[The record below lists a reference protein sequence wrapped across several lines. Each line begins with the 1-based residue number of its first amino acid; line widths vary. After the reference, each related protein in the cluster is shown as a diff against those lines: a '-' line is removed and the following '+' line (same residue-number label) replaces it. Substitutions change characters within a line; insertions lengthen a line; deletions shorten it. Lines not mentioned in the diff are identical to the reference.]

1 MGPIRILI
9 IEDDV
14 DIIDLLRSILEP
26 QFECFTAANGMEG
39 LQQAIR
45 GEPDVV
51 ICDIMMPLMDG
62 WEFIKRLRGM
72 KGYEWMP
79 VIFLSALTSREHIQ
93 QGYQLG
99 AALYV
104 TKPIDP
110 PRFKRLLELFIKD
123 HDIQEKPKR
132 LSIER
137 VRALSVFPQVG
148 TPADANKT
156 PAPNH
161 PATATPPPP
170 PHASTAPRAA
180 AATPRPPQATP
191 RVLVV
196 EDDADSR
203 QLVYTAL
210 KDDCEILEAA
220 DGVSAIDYA
229 VRYKPDLFIIDG
241 MLPRLT
247 GYQLTVMLKKN
258 REFYK
263 SPIIFIS
270 GKATPRDR
278 EYVDK
283 LGVVNFLA
291 KPFSGVQIKRV
302 VEEIIKKP
310 DFVIHTD
317 RLDSNQIQLEQFHQV
332 ETQRGKTPAIR
343 MQQPEQRP
351 PLDKL

>member
-1 MGPIRILI
+1 MGPMRILI

-14 DIIDLLRSILEP
+14 DIIDLMRSMLEP

-45 GEPDVV
+45 GEPDIV
-51 ICDIMMPLMDG
+51 ICDIMMPVMDG
-62 WEFIKRLRGM
+62 WEFIKRLRAM

-79 VIFLSALTSREHIQ
+79 VIILSALNSRDQIQ

-123 HDIQEKPKR
+123 HNIETRPKR

-137 VRALSVFPQVG
+137 VRALGLFPHVASQ
-148 TPADANKT
+148 TPE
-156 PAPNH
+156 PAH
-161 PATATPPPP
+161 EHEKPAAPRQAIPMPPPP
-170 PHASTAPRAA
+170 SYAAGAASPSRAPSG
-180 AATPRPPQATP
+180 PP

-203 QLVYTAL
+203 QLIYTAL
-210 KDDCEILEAA
+210 KDDCEILEAG
-220 DGVSAIDYA
+220 DGVTAIDYA
-229 VRYKPDLFIIDG
+229 VRYKPDLFIVDG

-263 SPIIFIS
+263 APIVFIS

-283 LGVVNFLA
+283 LGVVHFLA
-291 KPFSGVQIKRV
+291 KPFSGIQIKRV
-302 VEEIIKKP
+302 VEDVLKSP
-310 DFVIHTD
+310 DFVIRTD
-317 RLDSNQIQLEQFHQV
+317 RVNSNQIDLEQFHRL
-332 ETQRGKTPAIR
+332 ETQRGKATNFHA
-343 MQQPEQRP
+343 QAERP
-351 PLDKL
+351 DKL

>member
-1 MGPIRILI
+1 MGPMRILI

-14 DIIDLLRSILEP
+14 DIIDLMRSILEP
-26 QFECFTAANGMEG
+26 QFECYTAANGMEG
-39 LQQAIR
+39 LQQAVR

-51 ICDIMMPLMDG
+51 ICDIMMPVMDG
-62 WEFIKRLRGM
+62 WEFIKRLRAM

-79 VIFLSALTSREHIQ
+79 VIILSALNARDQIE
-93 QGYQLG
+93 QGYKLG
-99 AALYV
+99 AMLYV

-110 PRFKRLLELFIKD
+110 ARFKRLLELFIKD
-123 HDIQEKPKR
+123 HDIKTKPKR

-137 VRALSVFPQVG
+137 VRALSMIPQAG
-148 TPADANKT
+148 TPTETEPPKPHKT
-156 PAPNH
+156 AIPM
-161 PATATPPPP
+161 PPPP
-170 PHASTAPRAA
+170 GEKPAPQRAA
-180 AATPRPPQATP
+180 AANAPKQATVP

-196 EDDADSR
+196 EDDDDAR

-220 DGVSAIDYA
+220 DGVTAIDYA

-258 REFYK
+258 REFYRA
-263 SPIIFIS
+263 PIVFVS
-270 GKATPRDR
+270 GKSTPRDR

-283 LGVVNFLA
+283 LGVVNFLP
-291 KPFSGVQIKRV
+291 KPFSGIQIKRV
-302 VEEIIKKP
+302 VEDIIQSP
-310 DFVIHTD
+310 DFTVRTD
-317 RLDSNQIQLEQFHQV
+317 RIDANQIQLEQFHQV
-332 ETQRGKTPAIR
+332 ETHRAKIPAMR
-343 MQQPEQRP
+343 MQPIEKP